1 MTGLEKILKAIE
13 DEAQAKADE
22 IINEAKKKADD
33 ILACARQEGEQQ
45 AALITQRLSNEVN
58 SIINRA
64 ESTANLL
71 EKKTIL
77 EAKQQI
83 ISETISNARASLS
96 ELSDDEY
103 TEIILKLI
111 KRYAHNARGEIIFS
125 AADKKRLPAD
135 FADRIKAVLTDKEGG
150 EIILS
155 DKNAD
160 INGGFL
166 LVYGD
171 IEENCSFDALFE
183 AAKDD
188 LQDKVNSFLFN

>member
-1 MTGLEKILKAIE
+1 MTGLDKILKAIE

-22 IINEAKKKADD
+22 IINEAKKTADD
-33 ILACARQEGEQQ
+33 ILAAAKQEGEQQ
-45 AALITQRLSNEVN
+45 AALITQKLSNEVN
-58 SIINRA
+58 SIISRA
-64 ESTANLL
+64 ESAANLL
-71 EKKTIL
+71 ERKAIL

-83 ISETISNARASLS
+83 INETISKARASLS
-96 ELSDDEY
+96 ELSDEEY
-103 TEIILKLI
+103 TGIILKLI
-111 KRYAHNARGEIIFS
+111 IRYAHNTRGEIIFS
-125 AADKKRLPAD
+125 TADKKRLPAD
-135 FADRIKAVLTDKEGG
+135 FADRIKAA
-150 EIILS
+150 LS
-155 DKNAD
+155 DRAGAELVLSERSAN

>member
-83 ISETISNARASLS
+83 ISENISNARASLS

-135 FADRIKAVLTDKEGG
+135 FADRIKAVLTDKEGA